1 MAEACKW
8 PVAFLGSYSEQ
19 SLSIAFKFVAPDQ
32 CHSAQSALANISARR
47 PRIYLAAPS
56 DALVTS
62 HNLLLST
69 EHCRY
74 HLVGRW
80 LSGFGSVIRATIILQ
95 FLEVSYIN
103 TISNIL
109 SILILIFKLF
119 FSKLFAHYEN

>member
-19 SLSIAFKFVAPDQ
+19 SLSIAFKYVAPDQ
-32 CHSAQSALANISARR
+32 CHSAQSAPANISVRR
-47 PRIYLAAPS
+47 PGIYLAAPS

-80 LSGFGSVIRATIILQ
+80 LSGIGSVIRATSRLHFSEI
-95 FLEVSYIN
+95 SHIN
-103 TISNIL
+103 TISNI
-109 SILILIFKLF
+109 STILTLIFKAF
-119 FSKLFAHYEN
+119 FLKLSAAL